1 MVGIERV
8 TTQCCI
14 AGGGPAGLMLGY
26 LLARAGIDV
35 LVLEKHADFLRDF
48 RGDTIHPST
57 LEVMHQLGLIDGL
70 LALPH
75 QKLFEVFGVFGNE
88 QVKVADFRCLPTQ
101 SKFIAFMPQW
111 DFLNFLAEEATR
123 HPNFALRQSS
133 EVTGY
138 TTKNDRVAGV
148 RVEAAE
154 GAMEVEANLVV
165 AADGRHSTLRVQS
178 KIPLLDLGAP
188 MDVLW
193 FKLAQDPES
202 EKQPLGRFD
211 RGKILVLLDRNT
223 YWQGGY
229 IIPKG
234 GLERLQAKGF
244 DAFREEVASFA
255 PFLEAP
261 LNQLSGWEDTS
272 LLTVQVNRIEK
283 WHRPGLLCI
292 GDAAHAMS
300 PVGGIGINLAIQDA
314 VAAANLLAGP
324 LKNGVPED
332 SHLQAVEAR
341 RAWPTRMTQRI
352 QVMIQNQLI
361 AETLESQQ
369 RIRPPLLLR
378 MMTTLPLLS
387 QLPARF
393 IGLGLRREN
402 VGRQIIG

>member
-1 MVGIERV
+1 
-8 TTQCCI
+8 
-14 AGGGPAGLMLGY
+14 MLGY

-57 LEVMHQLGLIDGL
+57 LEVMHQLDLIDGL

-75 QKLFEVFGVFGNE
+75 QKLFEVFGIFGKE
-88 QVKVADFRCLPTQ
+88 TVKVADFRCLPTQ

-111 DFLNFLAEEATR
+111 DFLNFLAEKAAGY
-123 HPNFALRQSS
+123 PNFALCMSS

-138 TTKNDRVAGV
+138 ITKNDRVAGV
-148 RVEAAE
+148 RVETAD
-154 GAMEVEANLVV
+154 GPMEVDANLIV
-165 AADGRHSTLRVQS
+165 AADGRGSVLRTQS
-178 KIPLLDLGAP
+178 KLPLCDLGAP

-193 FKLAQDPES
+193 FKLAHDPGSAS
-202 EKQPLGRFD
+202 EPLGRFD
-211 RGKILVLLDRNT
+211 RGKILVLFERGT
-223 YWQGGY
+223 YWQCGY

-234 GLERLQAKGF
+234 GLAKLQARGF
-244 DAFREEVASFA
+244 DAFREGVATFA
-255 PFLEAP
+255 PHLESP

-272 LLTVQVNRIEK
+272 LLTVQVNRLTR
-283 WHRPGLLCI
+283 WHQPGLLCI

-324 LKNGVPED
+324 LKSGIPED
-332 SHLQAVEAR
+332 SHLQAVQAR
-341 RAWPTRMTQRI
+341 RAWPTSMTQRI

-361 AETLESQQ
+361 AETLDSQQ
-369 RIRPPLLLR
+369 STRPPLFLR
-378 MMTTLPLLS
+378 MMTALPMLS

-393 IGLGLRREN
+393 MGLGLRREN
-402 VGRQIIG
+402 VGPHIIG

>member
-1 MVGIERV
+1 
-8 TTQCCI
+8 
-14 AGGGPAGLMLGY
+14 MLGY

-57 LEVMHQLGLIDGL
+57 LEVMHQLDLIDGL

-75 QKLFEVFGVFGNE
+75 QKLFEVFGVFGKE
-88 QVKVADFRCLPTQ
+88 TVKIADFRCLPTQ

-111 DFLNFLAEEATR
+111 DFLNFLAEKAAGY
-123 HPNFALRQSS
+123 PNFTLRMSS

-138 TTKNDRVAGV
+138 ITKNDRVAGV
-148 RVEAAE
+148 RVETAD
-154 GAMEVEANLVV
+154 GPMEVDANLIV
-165 AADGRHSTLRVQS
+165 AADGRGSVLRTQS
-178 KIPLLDLGAP
+178 KLPLCDLGAP

-193 FKLAQDPES
+193 FKLAHDPGSAS
-202 EKQPLGRFD
+202 EPLGRFD
-211 RGKILVLLDRNT
+211 RGKILVLFERGT
-223 YWQGGY
+223 YWQCGY

-234 GLERLQAKGF
+234 SLAKLQARGF
-244 DAFREEVASFA
+244 DAFREGVAAFA
-255 PFLEAP
+255 SHLESP
-261 LNQLSGWEDTS
+261 LNQLTGWEDTS
-272 LLTVQVNRIEK
+272 LLTVQVNRLKK
-283 WHRPGLLCI
+283 WYRPGLLCI

-324 LKNGVPED
+324 LKSGIPED
-332 SHLQAVEAR
+332 SHLQAVQAR
-341 RAWPTRMTQRI
+341 RTWPTSMTQRL

-369 RIRPPLLLR
+369 SIRPPFFLR
-378 MMTTLPLLS
+378 MMTALPLLS

-393 IGLGLRREN
+393 LGLGLRREN
-402 VGRQIIG
+402 VGRDIIG